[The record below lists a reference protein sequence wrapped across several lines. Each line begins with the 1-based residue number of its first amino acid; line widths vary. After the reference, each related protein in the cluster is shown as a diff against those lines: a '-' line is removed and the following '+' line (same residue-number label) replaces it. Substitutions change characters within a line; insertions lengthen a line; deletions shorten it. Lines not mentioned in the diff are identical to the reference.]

1 MIVNKNEFFRKI
13 TMQLGTMPKKNAEI
27 ACFKSANLVKNTAME
42 SIMTGA
48 KTGRAYKKGSVT
60 RIASAPGEAPAN
72 QTGALVG
79 SLSARVESQ
88 GTVTTG
94 IASASTEY
102 AAMLEFGTQK
112 MAARPYMQP
121 ALDKN
126 AAAIKAIFIK
136 QGLIS

>member
-27 ACFKSANLVKNTAME
+27 ACLKSANLVKNSALN
-42 SIMTGA
+42 SISSGA

-72 QTGALVG
+72 ATGALVG

-88 GTVTTG
+88 GTV
-94 IASASTEY
+94 IASASTAY

-136 QGLIS
+136 QGLIT